1 MKKFR
6 SRILLPIVGGILLIS
21 AGVIFLLNNLGMI
34 TLDWE
39 ILIGPLFVIGGLAF
53 LIVFILNTNE
63 WWALIPGLVLIAL
76 GIIIFMDA
84 NLSGGVDQFGGAIF
98 LGFVGLAFL
107 FIYVTH
113 TDQWWAVIP
122 GGTLLTLAG
131 VTLIPGEADT
141 YVGAVFFL
149 GMALTFALVY
159 ILPKPGG
166 RMKWALY
173 PASIL
178 ALMGVFVLFG
188 ATNLTQYIL
197 PLSLL
202 IIGGF
207 VLYRAL
213 IKK

>member
-6 SRILLPIVGGILLIS
+6 SSMLLPIIGGILLIA
-21 AGVIFLLNNLGMI
+21 AGVVFLLNNLGMVA
-34 TLDWE
+34 LDWE
-39 ILIGPLFVIGGLAF
+39 MLIGPLFGVGGLVF
-53 LIVFILNTNE
+53 LIIFMLNTDD
-63 WWALIPGLVLIAL
+63 WWALIPGLVLVGL

-84 NLSGGVDQFGGAIF
+84 NLAGGVDRFGGAIF
-98 LGFVGLAFL
+98 LGLVGLAFL
-107 FIYVTH
+107 LIYVTH
-113 TDQWWAVIP
+113 SDQWWAMIP
-122 GGTLLTLAG
+122 GGVLLTLAG
-131 VTLIPGEADT
+131 VSLIQGDDRF
-141 YVGAVFFL
+141 VGAVFFL
-149 GMALTFALVY
+149 GLALTFGIVY

-178 ALMGVFVLFG
+178 AVVGILVLLG

-202 IIGGF
+202 IIGGI